1 MLKVMNVIAVSNKEN
16 KKSLKRKKIIESA
29 FQLFSRKSY
38 HEEMMEDVAKLSSIA
53 KGTVYTYFSSK
64 EELYFSIMKLRM
76 EKLTI
81 SLKENIKNEISSISS
96 LHSFIVHLYMFMM
109 KYQNF
114 FLMYRKETLK
124 TEHELCSELIE
135 IEKDFRNILFEII
148 KSGKNEGLFR
158 NINEDFAVELILGSI
173 YGAVH
178 RGIENDFPE
187 TQLKIE
193 REIIFD
199 FILNGLTKELN
210 KNMLPLQGKIIVL
223 TRSAD
228 QIQESAEKFI
238 KLGAQVISFPTLEII
253 PPESWQ
259 QFDEIIHSPAKIDFL
274 IFTSANAVKMF
285 VKRLEELGISFNFNN
300 VEVIAV
306 GNKTAEVCRQN
317 NIPVKIIPKDFS
329 SEGVLSEL
337 SSYDLFGKVILIPR
351 SAIGRDELPAGLES
365 IGAIVKTA
373 SVYNVG
379 IPSYEDI
386 KSYIKKLES
395 CKPDLFIFT
404 SPSAFENFLS
414 ILKIND
420 PQKYFENFT
429 VAAIGPT
436 TKEAIEIKQVKVDV
450 MPSEYSMVGL
460 EKAII
465 EFFSK

>member
-1 MLKVMNVIAVSNKEN
+1 MNDAAVTNKDN

-38 HEEMMEDVAKLSSIA
+38 HEVMMEDVARLSSIA

-76 EKLTI
+76 EKLTV
-81 SLKENIKNEISSISS
+81 SLKENIKNEINSISS

-135 IEKDFRNILFEII
+135 IEKDYRNILFEII
-148 KSGKNEGLFR
+148 KSGKDERLFR

-187 TQLKIE
+187 IQQRIE

-228 QIQESAEKFI
+228 QIRESAEKFI

-285 VKRLEELGISFNFNN
+285 SKRLEELDISLNFNN

-306 GNKTAEVCRQN
+306 GNKSAEVCRQN

-329 SEGVLSEL
+329 SEGILDEL
-337 SSYDLFGKVILIPR
+337 STYNLTGKVIFIPR

-365 IGAIVKTA
+365 MGAVVKTA

-379 IPSYEDI
+379 VPSYENL
-386 KSYIKKLES
+386 KPYIEKINS
-395 CKPDLFIFT
+395 CKPELFIFT
-404 SPSAFENFLS
+404 SPSTFENFTS
-414 ILKIND
+414 ILNIAD
-420 PQKYFENFT
+420 PQKYFADFT

-436 TKEAIEIKQVKVDV
+436 TKEAIEKKQVKVDI
-450 MPSEYSMVGL
+450 MPSEHSIEGL
-460 EKAII
+460 EEAVIK
-465 EFFSK
+465 FYS

>member
-1 MLKVMNVIAVSNKEN
+1 MNDAAITNKEN
-16 KKSLKRKKIIESA
+16 KKSIKRKKIIESA

-38 HEEMMEDVAKLSSIA
+38 HEVMMEDVARLSSIA

-64 EELYFSIMKLRM
+64 EVLYFSIMKLRM

-81 SLKENIKNEISSISS
+81 SLKENIKNEINCISS

-135 IEKDFRNILFEII
+135 IEKDYRNILFEII
-148 KSGKNEGLFR
+148 KSGKDEGLFR

-173 YGAVH
+173 YGAVQ
-178 RGIENDFPE
+178 RGIENDFSE
-187 TQLKIE
+187 NQQRVE

-210 KNMLPLQGKIIVL
+210 KNMHPLQGKIIVL

-238 KLGAQVISFPTLEII
+238 NLGAQVISFPTLEII

-259 QFDEIIHSPAKIDFL
+259 QFDEIIHSPVKIDFL

-285 VKRLEELGISFNFNN
+285 FKRLEELGIDLNFSNIK
-300 VEVIAV
+300 VIAV
-306 GNKTAEVCRQN
+306 GKKTAEVCRQN

-329 SEGVLSEL
+329 SAGILSEL
-337 SSYDLFGKVILIPR
+337 SSYDLNGKVIFMPR
-351 SAIGRDELPAGLES
+351 SAIGREELPAGLES
-365 IGAIVKTA
+365 LGAIVKTA

-379 IPSYEDI
+379 VPFYKDI
-386 KSYIKKLES
+386 KSYVEKLKS
-395 CKPDLFIFT
+395 CKPDLFIFA
-404 SPSAFENFLS
+404 SPSAFENFIS
-414 ILKIND
+414 ILNIAD
-420 PQKYFENFT
+420 PQKYFADFT

-436 TKEAIEIKQVKVDV
+436 TKEAIEKKQVKVDID
-450 MPSEYSMVGL
+450 PSEYSLEGL
-460 EKAII
+460 LRTVIDYYTK
-465 EFFSK
+465 

>member
-1 MLKVMNVIAVSNKEN
+1 MNDPAINIKEN
-16 KKSLKRKKIIESA
+16 KKNLKRKKIIESA

-38 HEEMMEDVAKLSSIA
+38 HEVMMEDVARLSSIA

-81 SLKENIKNEISSISS
+81 SLKENIENKISSISS

-135 IEKDFRNILFEII
+135 IEKDYRNILFEII
-148 KSGKNEGLFR
+148 KSGKDEGLFR

-187 TQLKIE
+187 TQQIVE
-193 REIIFD
+193 REILFD
-199 FILNGLTKELN
+199 FILNGLMKELN

-223 TRSAD
+223 MRSAD

-300 VEVIAV
+300 AEVIAV
-306 GNKTAEVCRQN
+306 GNKTAEVCRLN
-317 NIPVKIIPKDFS
+317 NIPVKIIPRDFS

-351 SAIGRDELPAGLES
+351 SAIGKEELPERLQS
-365 IGAIVKTA
+365 MGAVVKTA
-373 SVYNVG
+373 SAYNVG
-379 IPSYEDI
+379 VPSYEDI
-386 KSYIKKLES
+386 KPYMKKLES
-395 CKPDLFIFT
+395 CKPDLFIFA
-404 SPSAFENFLS
+404 SPSTFENFTA
-414 ILKIND
+414 ILNIAD
-420 PQKYFENFT
+420 PQKYFANFT
-429 VAAIGPT
+429 IAAIGPT
-436 TKEAIEIKQVKVDV
+436 TKEAIEKKHVKVDI
-450 MPSEYSMVGL
+450 MPSEHSMDGL
-460 EKAII
+460 VEAVI
-465 EFFSK
+465 EFYSK